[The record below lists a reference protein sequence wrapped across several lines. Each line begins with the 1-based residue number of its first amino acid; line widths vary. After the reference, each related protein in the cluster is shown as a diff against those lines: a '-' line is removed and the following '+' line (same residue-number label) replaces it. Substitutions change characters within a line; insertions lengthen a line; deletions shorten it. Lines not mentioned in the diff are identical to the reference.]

1 MAAFVKS
8 QPPINITSSKHFRYS
23 NSIKQFA
30 LKIHFLCPKVYRI
43 LRIPWA
49 LPSPRTLQRVTEKW
63 EFSPGFNDLLF
74 KILEMKG
81 STMTPKNKECVL
93 CFNVFM
99 LVLMSVKAFLYY
111 HTVKDRIIGFHN
123 TNSVKTYEYAK
134 SVMVIM
140 IRGLHATWKQPLCFF
155 FVSSTCSGYD
165 LHNIIFTCIQKL
177 LNKSFNV
184 RVMISDLGSN

>member
-1 MAAFVKS
+1 MLQIKIIYRYIYKFLRPAIAAFVKS

-30 LKIHFLCPKVYRI
+30 LKIHFLGPKVYRI

-93 CFNVFM
+93 CVDE
-99 LVLMSVKAFLYY
+99 MSVKAFLYY

-134 SVMVIM
+134 AGNYDPWFACYME
-140 IRGLHATWKQPLCFF
+140 ATSLFLFCFIH
-155 FVSSTCSGYD
+155 
-165 LHNIIFTCIQKL
+165 LLRLRFT
-177 LNKSFNV
+177 
-184 RVMISDLGSN
+184 